1 MSSGKVFLGLLAGL
15 AAGALLGVL
24 FAPDKGSAIRKKLSK
39 KGEDYTD
46 ALKEK
51 FNDFLDTVSE
61 KFDEVQ
67 EEVSDISE
75 KRKSKTEGAKK
86 ETKTAAG

>member
-24 FAPDKGSAIRKKLSK
+24 FAPDKGSATRKKLSK

-46 ALKEK
+46 A
-51 FNDFLDTVSE
+51 FNEFLDTVSE
-61 KFDEVQ
+61 KLDDVQ
-67 EEVSDISE
+67 EEVSDITE
-75 KRKSKTEGAKK
+75 KRKSKTEGSKK